1 MVSNPPSSSR
11 RLSELARVHPADRT
25 LQNLLGTLSAKL
37 EMCSRLPVYEYEAA
51 SEGHEA
57 SAVAF
62 HELAELERRSFNN
75 LLTCLRVHLDEAER
89 AASQAQP
96 AIPQPS
102 VSPSRFIEP
111 TSGVR
116 RDQPNFSPP
125 SS

>member
-1 MVSNPPSSSR
+1 MAPWQIHHSVRTELPLPEYDAEEESPLVVSNPPTSGR

-51 SEGHEA
+51 TEGHEA

-75 LLTCLRVHLDEAER
+75 LLACLRVHLDEAALVAEQER
-89 AASQAQP
+89 RQA
-96 AIPQPS
+96 
-102 VSPSRFIEP
+102 R
-111 TSGVR
+111 
-116 RDQPNFSPP
+116 
-125 SS
+125 

>member
-1 MVSNPPSSSR
+1 VVSNSPSSGR
-11 RLSELARVHPADRT
+11 RLSEMARVHPADRT

-89 AASQAQP
+89 AAAQAQTP
-96 AIPQPS
+96 
-102 VSPSRFIEP
+102 
-111 TSGVR
+111 R
-116 RDQPNFSPP
+116 RTQR
-125 SS
+125 